1 MANYNPNT
9 YFDRFISGNQKPK
22 LGIAI
27 STYSEVNT
35 DSKRYEIIQKSFD
48 SLISAILKY
57 SDELYVFIVV
67 DGSVPEIHNKLIEDF
82 VKKCEYEYSRNQEQN
97 QERNQ
102 EQEQKTN
109 FHINVVKRVENG
121 GVAKTK
127 NTCIKL
133 LLENKIDIGFLADDD
148 LLYGE
153 DCFSKYLEFII
164 KSRCHHLI
172 ACYPHPQ
179 VHPNWEQMGY
189 VLTMNNGQIVRKHS
203 GGVGY
208 FLSIT
213 PQLIEKVGYF
223 RILPGKFGFEH
234 FNFTK
239 RAIYHKMIPFPFDI
253 DESVK
258 YVEHIGFWPIAENLY
273 GKCHSITN
281 QTKVREVGK
290 NKQVWKNNLWYRDPL
305 IE

>member
-27 STYSEVNT
+27 STYSEINT

-57 SDELYVFIVV
+57 SDQLYVFIVV
-67 DGSVPEIHNKLIEDF
+67 DGPVPEIHDKLIEDF

-97 QERNQ
+97 
-102 EQEQKTN
+102 QKTN

-148 LLYGE
+148 LLYGG

-172 ACYPHPQ
+172 ACYPHPK

-189 VLTMNNGQIVRKHS
+189 ILTMNNGQVVRKHS

-213 PQLIEKVGYF
+213 PELIEKVGYF

-281 QTKVREVGK
+281 QTKDREVGK
-290 NKQVWKNNLWYRDPL
+290 NKQIWKNNLWYRDPL